1 MYKALQALKIFPHY
15 ILTNHL
21 LQELGRLEEKLLY
34 HYIKGIRKRVVG
46 SSKLLFTFDRKIY
59 VTDKDQSSTE
69 THSSKH
75 EKETITNASHVAK
88 KERGLHEARHI

>member
-1 MYKALQALKIFPHY
+1 M
-15 ILTNHL
+15 
-21 LQELGRLEEKLLY
+21 
-34 HYIKGIRKRVVG
+34 
-46 SSKLLFTFDRKIY
+46 IY

-75 EKETITNASHVAK
+75 EKETIANTSHVAK